1 MNTEQW
7 GVTERGFH
15 CPTYTEVLDTL
26 EYKARE
32 LFGAKANLTVR
43 SPLGLFLRIFAW
55 AIHLLFQL
63 AEDVYNSRF
72 IDTAAGTS
80 LYNLGK
86 AIGLRLLPAQKAAG
100 YLKVTGRPGTTI
112 NKGFL
117 VSTISGLQYVCLIET
132 QIGDTGTAIV
142 PVQAFNAGE
151 EYNTGPGTITV
162 VVNPTDGITAVTNT
176 KSVDGGRAR
185 ETDEQFRDRYAVSV
199 DFAGGVNI
207 EAIIAEILQ
216 TVEGVSAALGFEND
230 TDEKNELGLPPHSIE
245 AIVYGGLDTDIAEAI
260 FRRKAGGIQ
269 TYGNTS
275 VPVISASEQSID
287 IYFSRPSPVPIWVRI
302 TNLVTTTAFPLDG
315 QQRIK
320 QALINYIGGD
330 VTGGLGIGASVI
342 YMTLPTVIFSV
353 EGVKDFDLEISKDGS
368 RFGDENIDVN
378 TREKAVTDEGKVSVT

>member
-7 GVTERGFH
+7 GLTERGFH
-15 CPTYTEVLDTL
+15 CPTYTEILDAL

-72 IDTAAGTS
+72 VDTAVGTS

-117 VSTISGLQYVCLIET
+117 GATISGLQYVCLTET
-132 QIGDTGTAIV
+132 QIGDTGTATV

-151 EYNTGPGTITV
+151 EYNTGPGTITII
-162 VVNPTDGITAVTNT
+162 VNPTDGITAITNPAA
-176 KSVDGGRAR
+176 VDGGRGR
-185 ETDEQFRDRYAVSV
+185 ETDEQFRDRYEVSV
-199 DFAGGVNI
+199 DYAGGVNI
-207 EAIIAEILQ
+207 DAIVAEILQ
-216 TVEGVSAALGFEND
+216 TVEGVSSALGYEND
-230 TDEKNELGLPPHSIE
+230 TDEVNELGLPPHSIE
-245 AIVYGGLDTDIAEAI
+245 AVVYGGLDTDIAEAI

-269 TYGNTS
+269 TYGNTV

-287 IYFSRPSPVPIWVRI
+287 IHFSRPSPVPVWFRL
-302 TNLVTTTAFPLDG
+302 TNLVTTAAFPLDG
-315 QQRIK
+315 NQRIK
-320 QALINYIGGD
+320 QALIEYIGGD
-330 VTGGLGIGASVI
+330 VTGGLGIGTSVI
-342 YMTLPTVIFSV
+342 YMTLPAVILAV
-353 EGVKDFDLEISKDGS
+353 DGVKDFDLEISRDGS
-368 RFGDENIDVN
+368 SFGEENIDVS
-378 TREKAVTDEGKVSVT
+378 TREKAVTDESKVSIT